1 MLADSMPAAHFA
13 LTETSAHPVTK
24 SSFEGE
30 TTRSHA
36 HPKEPLSGAGR
47 GNMSVNGMVD
57 ADCGAVVSTR
67 APRYVKPKRR
77 LFGGRCAI
85 LRWAR
90 SHVKE

>member
-36 HPKEPLSGAGR
+36 HPKGPYLEPGAAICPLGGHER
-47 GNMSVNGMVD
+47 
-57 ADCGAVVSTR
+57 
-67 APRYVKPKRR
+67 PRP
-77 LFGGRCAI
+77 F
-85 LRWAR
+85 AR
-90 SHVKE
+90 SVRV

>member
-57 ADCGAVVSTR
+57 CRLWCCGVDAGPSIR
-67 APRYVKPKRR
+67 
-77 LFGGRCAI
+77 
-85 LRWAR
+85 
-90 SHVKE
+90 

>member
-47 GNMSVNGMVD
+47 GNMSV
-57 ADCGAVVSTR
+57 
-67 APRYVKPKRR
+67 
-77 LFGGRCAI
+77 GG
-85 LRWAR
+85 
-90 SHVKE
+90 S